1 MIPKMVDGQSCMFK
15 ARCGEG
21 RQRGEEGKEKVA
33 LREKTAAVDELET
46 ERIAVPL
53 FCLVRPLAA
62 AAPSKESRLKTRV
75 GLKACTDSKPPH
87 KPLFFP
93 LLTEKS

>member
-1 MIPKMVDGQSCMFK
+1 MIPKMVDGQTCMFK
-15 ARCGEG
+15 ARCGKG

-33 LREKTAAVDELET
+33 LREKTAAV
-46 ERIAVPL
+46 ERIVVPL

-62 AAPSKESRLKTRV
+62 VAPSKECCLKTRI
-75 GLKACTDSKPPH
+75 GLKTCTDSKPPH

-93 LLTEKS
+93 LS